1 MKKTNFMSITS
12 PSKKV
17 TPRPITVFNFQQK
30 TCIKYLGVDINQKLN
45 WKDKKTHVKTK
56 A

>member
-1 MKKTNFMSITS
+1 MKKTSFMSITS

-17 TPRPITVFNFQQK
+17 TPITVFNFQQK

-45 WKDKKTHVKTK
+45 WKDQKTHVKTK